1 MYLFCL
7 PLEHKERRK
16 QGSAT
21 IHYHC
26 TQQDLSTM
34 EICLALKH
42 REIRDSG
49 VLERIPRTEVKHRSA
64 RELGFSSRERFNEKW
79 LADDCGTRIHAVLYI
94 IFI

>member
-49 VLERIPRTEVKHRSA
+49 VLERILRTEVNTAVQGNWDFHRGRGLMRSGWQTIV
-64 RELGFSSRERFNEKW
+64 ELGFMR
-79 LADDCGTRIHAVLYI
+79 CCT
-94 IFI
+94 